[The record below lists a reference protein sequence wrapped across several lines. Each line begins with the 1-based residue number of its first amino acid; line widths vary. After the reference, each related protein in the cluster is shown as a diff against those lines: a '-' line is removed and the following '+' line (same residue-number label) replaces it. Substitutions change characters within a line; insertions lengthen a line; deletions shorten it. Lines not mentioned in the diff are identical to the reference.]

1 MKKLLLL
8 LPAFLL
14 LLTACNAQE
23 KTAAET
29 YLENHSEQEIVA
41 YFEQLTFTYESFNDP
56 KELSNEALL
65 NFLTAGPNLA
75 GPLDLEQWLDE
86 ESFAYLV
93 PVAEIYGVF
102 DKYFGEYNFDPNDC
116 EYYPFDAEKNILTIS
131 AVGGGSA
138 TSYDLIKA
146 EAIDAE
152 NIKITLLPYCDE
164 ESKYKDPWWYEVC
177 TAKIVDGEPQ
187 FTSYQTPVYPNQTEQ

>member
-14 LLTACNAQE
+14 LLTACNAKE
-23 KTAAET
+23 KTEAET

-65 NFLTAGPNLA
+65 NFFTAGPNLA

-86 ESFAYLV
+86 EN
-93 PVAEIYGVF
+93 
-102 DKYFGEYNFDPNDC
+102 KYE
-116 EYYPFDAEKNILTIS
+116 
-131 AVGGGSA
+131 
-138 TSYDLIKA
+138 
-146 EAIDAE
+146 
-152 NIKITLLPYCDE
+152 
-164 ESKYKDPWWYEVC
+164 DPWWYEVC